1 MLFVFSLF
9 SAQLLRLQALDASPV
24 AIAALKSRLYV
35 SAVPAMRG
43 NITDAN
49 GVVLATSID
58 RRNVTADQTAVP

>member
-24 AIAALKSRLYV
+24 ASAALKSRLYV

-43 NITDAN
+43 DITDAN
-49 GVVLATSID
+49 GVV
-58 RRNVTADQTAVP
+58 